1 MVHVV
6 VGPILV
12 GLVVHLD
19 TQLVRVEDLRH
30 GTVSAQEEGVVLIVV
45 LPILHVSTILIRPSL
60 LHLGRHVVRAILDI

>member
-12 GLVVHLD
+12 ELEIHLD
-19 TQLVRVEDLRH
+19 TLLVRVEDLRH
-30 GTVSAQEEGVVLIVV
+30 GTVSAQEEGVALIVV
-45 LPILHVSTILIRPSL
+45 LPMLHVSTIRIQPSL